1 MSYALSSLPVELE
14 YWRDRIRRIAIEMG
28 LDFFEVI
35 YEMVDFQQMNEI
47 AAYMGF
53 PTRYPHWRWG
63 MEYERM
69 RRSYTYGLHKIY
81 EMVINNDPS
90 YAYLLNS
97 NELLDQ
103 KLVMAH
109 VYGHSDFFK
118 NNMWFAPTNKKMM
131 DEMANHATKVRRI
144 VDRIGMD
151 EVETFIDVCLS
162 LENLIDRHGMYR
174 PAPVRLEQSGM
185 DRAESEYESDIRRP
199 PQSKL
204 KVERD
209 YMDAFIN
216 PPEALRG
223 EAEKMQ
229 EQLRAKSTRFPAE
242 PQRDVLGFLLLNAP
256 LERWQQDILE
266 IIRAEA
272 YYFAPQGMTKIMNE
286 GWACARGDT
295 LVFTDKGLIRLDEI
309 VNERNKVMVSDGD
322 GLQRVYDWAK
332 FEDHETVW
340 LKTKRGYE
348 IEGSVT
354 HRLMLKDG
362 SWRRMDEIHL
372 GDSVRVSGGCNQWA
386 TDYVQVSWQPE
397 QRLTLEKVAEL
408 ANVHLSTVIR
418 YRDGM
423 RGPNSTTLAPLIAEY
438 DNNLQTMTFMQ
449 NKRQAIRIPHSIDES
464 FGAFLGYLTGD
475 GHISKI
481 KRIIGLTTGDDEQ
494 ADCFIRLVRELFA
507 IEPTKRRDGGK
518 WRIAFYSKNVES
530 LLEDLGL
537 PTGRAARIKT
547 FPKAILQS
555 PKSVVAAFIRA
566 YFDCDGYAGKQG
578 VILSTASEEMSITLQ
593 VVLLNFG
600 ILSTRKLQND
610 GVWHVRIT
618 GEASLVFEREIGFG
632 LIRKQKALRKYI
644 ESHQWMFRLSWN
656 DKVVAIE
663 RRRADV
669 YDLSVETTHRYAAQG
684 FINHNSHWHSHM
696 MTHAG
701 IINDAE
707 IVDYA
712 DHHSGTMAM
721 SPRNINP
728 YKIGIELLRDI
739 EERWDKGQFGVE
751 WDSCDDS
758 AEKLRWDT
766 HAGLGRQKIFEVR
779 RVYNDVGFIDT
790 FFTEDFCNKHHLF
803 TYQWNERTGR
813 YEIASRDFE
822 KIKRQLL
829 FSLTNFGQPVM
840 EVVDANYENRGSLL
854 LAHRYEGVE
863 LKLDEAKDT
872 MENLYKVWKR
882 PVFLQTLI
890 DDEPHTLTFNGS
902 DHRLRK
908 GHG

>member
-1 MSYALSSLPVELE
+1 MSSYALSSLPVELE
-14 YWRDRIRRIAIEMG
+14 YWRDRIRRIAIELG

-90 YAYLLNS
+90 YAYLLDS
-97 NELLDQ
+97 NELIDQ

-109 VYGHSDFFK
+109 VFGHSDFFK

-144 VDRIGMD
+144 VDRIGME

-162 LENLIDRHGMYR
+162 LENLIDRHGLYR
-174 PAPVRLEQSGM
+174 PPSVKLEPREREE
-185 DRAESEYESDIRRP
+185 DDYEVDVRRP

-204 KVERD
+204 KVDRA
-209 YMDAFIN
+209 YMDEFIN
-216 PPEALRG
+216 PPEVMRG
-223 EAEKMQ
+223 EAERRQ
-229 EQLRAKSTRFPAE
+229 EELRAQATRFPTEA
-242 PQRDVLGFLLLNAP
+242 QRDVLGFLLQYAP

-295 LVFTDKGLIRLDEI
+295 LVFTERGLMRLDKI
-309 VNERNKVMVSDGD
+309 VDNRANIMVSDGEHY
-322 GLQRVYDWAK
+322 QRVYDWAK

-340 LKTKRGYE
+340 LRTKRGYE
-348 IEGSVT
+348 IEGSIT
-354 HRLMLKDG
+354 HRLMLPDG
-362 SWRRMDEIHL
+362 AWRRMDEIHL
-372 GDSVRVSGGCNQWA
+372 GDNVKVSGGCGQWVQ
-386 TDYVQVSWQPE
+386 DYIALDWQPE
-397 QRLTLEKVAEL
+397 ERLTLERVAKL

-423 RGPNSTTLAPLIAEY
+423 RGPNSTTLAPLIEEY
-438 DNNLQTMTFMQ
+438 ESGLQTMTFMQ
-449 NKRQAIRIPHSIDES
+449 NKRQSIRVPKMLDES

-475 GHISKI
+475 GHISKV
-481 KRIIGLTTGDDEQ
+481 KREIGLTTGDDEQ
-494 ADCFIRLVRELFA
+494 ADRFTALVQELFGLV
-507 IEPTKRRDGGK
+507 TRKRRDGGK
-518 WRIAFYSKNVES
+518 WRLSCYSKNLES
-530 LLEDLGL
+530 FLLSLGL
-537 PTGRAARIKT
+537 PAGPAARVKT
-547 FPKAILQS
+547 FPIVVLQS

-566 YFDCDGYAGKQG
+566 YFDCDAYAGKQG
-578 VILSTASEEMSITLQ
+578 VILSTASETMSRTLQ
-593 VVLLNFG
+593 IVLLSFG
-600 ILSTRKLQND
+600 ILTTRKLQND

-618 GEASLVFEREIGFG
+618 GEAAVQFEREIGFG
-632 LIRKQKALRKYI
+632 LTRKQKALREYI
-644 ESHQWMFRLSWN
+644 ESHQWTFKLSWD

-669 YDLSVETTHRYAAQG
+669 YDLSVENTHRYAAQG
-684 FINHNSHWHSHM
+684 FINHNSFWHSHM
-696 MTHAG
+696 MTRAG

-739 EERWDKGQFGVE
+739 EERWDRGQFGAE
-751 WDSCDDS
+751 WEACDDA
-758 AEKLRWDT
+758 AERLRWDT
-766 HAGLGRQKIFEVR
+766 QAGVGRQKIFEVR
-779 RVYNDVGFIDT
+779 RIYNDVGFIDT
-790 FFTEDFCNKHHLF
+790 FFTEDFCNKHQLF

-829 FSLTNFGQPVM
+829 FSLTNFGQPMM

-854 LAHRYEGVE
+854 LSHRYEGVE
-863 LKLDEAKDT
+863 LKLDEARDT

-882 PVFLQTLI
+882 PVFLQTMI
-890 DDEPHTLTFNGS
+890 DDEPHMLVYNGS
-902 DHRLRK
+902 DHRMRK